1 MDRCLNHEA
10 ALERV
15 QAKVEQTED
24 ELGQLHKWKST
35 MEKKFD
41 LSEQARKELEQRTEE
56 AGKALEAKNKEVQ
69 DLKEKLCQAK
79 EVVVREYRDSDA
91 LLRELGG
98 SFLQGFD
105 DALCQL
111 KKAYPK
117 LDICPSLQRI
127 QTTSLVMMRF
137 RVTEN
142 QPHRRMSTMPTQNSR
157 LILPISFVFYF
168 ENNPSFIF
176 VLNSC
181 PLGLLSV
188 INALFYFY
196 AF

>member
-1 MDRCLNHEA
+1 MDRCLNREA

-15 QAKVEQTED
+15 RAKAEQMED
-24 ELGQLHKWKST
+24 EFGQLHKWKST

-41 LSEQARKELEQRTEE
+41 LSEQARKELEQRTEK
-56 AGKALEAKNKEVQ
+56 AGKALEAKDKEVQ

-79 EVVVREYRDSDA
+79 EVAVREYRDSDA

-105 DALCQL
+105 DALRQL
-111 KKAYPK
+111 KKAYPE

-127 QTTSLVMMRF
+127 QTTFLVTMCF

-142 QPHRRMSTMPTQNSR
+142 QSYRRMSKMPAQKK
-157 LILPISFVFYF
+157 
-168 ENNPSFIF
+168 
-176 VLNSC
+176 
-181 PLGLLSV
+181 
-188 INALFYFY
+188 
-196 AF
+196 